1 MSERIKELVKKSGI
15 SIADFGEDIV
25 EGRYSVTA
33 SVNALEKFAELI
45 VKDCAGVY
53 EAIDNGNEQEGTLN
67 YIKALKRRY
76 GL

>member
-1 MSERIKELVKKSGI
+1 MNKRIIELDTRAKDYAAVVLAESEQGGI
-15 SIADFGEDIV
+15 ARFNQLYRD
-25 EGRYSVTA
+25 
-33 SVNALEKFAELI
+33 KFAELI